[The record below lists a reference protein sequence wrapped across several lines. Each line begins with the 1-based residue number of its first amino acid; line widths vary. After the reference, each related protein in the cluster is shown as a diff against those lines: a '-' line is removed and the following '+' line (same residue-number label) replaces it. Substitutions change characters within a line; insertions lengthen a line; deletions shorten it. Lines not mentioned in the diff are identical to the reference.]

1 MPSIQA
7 DSFQSDIFLPM
18 LSAEHTLTTLTVT
31 AMVHGQATA
40 MPHGQATAMPH
51 GQATTSG
58 VRLALASFRDTLVT
72 SWWERGAIMELWACA
87 DTHR

>member
-7 DSFQSDIFLPM
+7 DSFHSDIFPPV
-18 LSAEHTLTTLTVT
+18 LSAEPTLIALTVT

-40 MPHGQATAMPH
+40 VLH

-72 SWWERGAIMELWACA
+72 SWREHGAIMELLACA

>member
-1 MPSIQA
+1 MPSIRA
-7 DSFQSDIFLPM
+7 DSFQLDIFLPT
-18 LSAEHTLTTLTVT
+18 LSAEPALTALTAT

-40 MPHGQATAMPH
+40 VLH

-58 VRLALASFRDTLVT
+58 VRLALASFGDTLFT
-72 SWWERGAIMELWACA
+72 SWWEHGAIMELWACA

>member
-7 DSFQSDIFLPM
+7 DSFQSDIFLPT
-18 LSAEHTLTTLTVT
+18 LSAEPTLTALTTT
-31 AMVHGQATA
+31 AMVHGQVTA
-40 MPHGQATAMPH
+40 VPH

-72 SWWERGAIMELWACA
+72 SWWERGAVMELWACA